1 MGDKSLTKVMAAK
14 FDMEPAPFIKA
25 LKETAVPPNISDGQ
39 FAAFLIVA
47 KEHDL
52 NPLTREIFAFPSQGG
67 IRPIV
72 SIDGWMKLINRH
84 PNYNGMKTT
93 DNLDK
98 DGNLISI
105 TVQMFRKDRD
115 HSIEVTEYM
124 KECMR
129 NNQVWKQ
136 WPARMLRHKAMIQ
149 AARIA
154 FSFSGIEDQDEFERG
169 DHAENVVVI
178 DQEVK
183 GAEAMKQKL
192 INKGEKNDAK
202 ESDIAKAS

>member
-72 SIDGWMKLINRH
+72 SIDGWMKLVNRH